1 VSFCRIG
8 LIDSPASVIS
18 ASGRYVLVALFDLFT
33 FDGKCLSAGVRIN
46 VPLRQAAGSGI
57 GNAT

>member
-1 VSFCRIG
+1 MIALLDVN
-8 LIDSPASVIS
+8 
-18 ASGRYVLVALFDLFT
+18 VLVALFDLFT